1 MITDSGSVAN
11 LGIKLG
17 RGSYGAVFKGEFLFP
32 YNMKNLRR
40 KINIASQCRR
50 PNLLKFICA
59 TKNEKKNCLLIV
71 TELMD
76 TTLQTLLGQRP
87 SQMSELEPKEIKSI
101 SLDVARGLNYLH

>member
-17 RGSYGAVFKGEFLFP
+17 RGSYGAVFEGEFLFP
-32 YNMKNLRR
+32 YNMKNPRR
-40 KINIASQCRR
+40 EINIASQCRH

-59 TKNEKKNCLLIV
+59 PKNEKETCLLIV

-76 TTLQTLLGQRP
+76 TGLQTFLGQRP
-87 SQMSELEPKEIKSI
+87 SQICELEPQEIKSI
-101 SLDVARGLNYLH
+101 SLDVAIGLNYLH